1 MSDIGTVTVGE
12 RPTRASVAV
21 SGLVVAGIAGLV
33 HGGWDTTVVVVAA
46 AVWLA
51 LSVIGFAQL
60 VRAIRRELA

>member
-1 MSDIGTVTVGE
+1 VVG
-12 RPTRASVAV
+12 
-21 SGLVVAGIAGLV
+21 GIAGLV